1 LERACYFFIRCCFLE
16 PVWFANVPDW
26 IPAAHSTAAWW
37 QVDSMAPA
45 DSMVVVAV
53 MVPAD
58 LTVVVVAPVVAA
70 MVPADLMV
78 AAGVQVPADLMLA
91 VVAPVAGVPAR
102 AGLMPAV
109 ATPADRT
116 WAHWLVAGLAP
127 AVTLPAHHHPT
138 PYLLTIWHFGL
149 AEFRARQLR
158 ARSLVVPPPQ
168 VLEPAHQQSM
178 RPRHTPTKR
187 PRH

>member
-1 LERACYFFIRCCFLE
+1 MKITSALQKLERACYIFIRCCFLE

-58 LTVVVVAPVVAA
+58 LTVAAVVP
-70 MVPADLMV
+70 
-78 AAGVQVPADLMLA
+78 VPADLMLA
-91 VVAPVAGVPAR
+91 VVALVAGVPAR
-102 AGLMPAV
+102 AGLMSAVAVTAV

-116 WAHWLVAGLAP
+116 WVHWLVAGLAP
-127 AVTLPAHHHPT
+127 AVTLPVHYHQT

-149 AEFRARQLR
+149 AKFRARQLP
-158 ARSLVVPPPQ
+158 ARSLVDLPPR
-168 VLEPAHQQSM
+168 VIEPAHQQSM

-187 PRH
+187 PHH